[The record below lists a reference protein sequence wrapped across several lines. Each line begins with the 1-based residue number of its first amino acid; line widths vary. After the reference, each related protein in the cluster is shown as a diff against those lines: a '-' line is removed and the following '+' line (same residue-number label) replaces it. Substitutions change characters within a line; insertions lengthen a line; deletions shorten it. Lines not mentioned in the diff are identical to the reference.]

1 MTIKEA
7 REQQGMSRRNLSDW
21 LEIPYRTLTNWENG
35 ERSCPAYI
43 EKLIVEKIL
52 ADGRNIN
59 SMTGKFSNIKLVY
72 VALFT
77 PYSDGTSG
85 YTVEFPDLPGCV
97 TGGDDMME
105 ALLMAEDA
113 ASGWILTELEE
124 GKLVPK
130 ATPLQKIIIKAGQF
144 TSLVMLDMEAYA
156 TKYGLDLLK

>member
-59 SMTGKFSNIKLVY
+59 SMAGKTANMKLVY
-72 VALFT
+72 VAVFT
-77 PYSDGTSG
+77 PYSDGTDG

-97 TGGDDMME
+97 TGGNNVAE
-105 ALLMAEDA
+105 ALFMAEDA
-113 ASGWILTELEE
+113 ASGWIFTELED
-124 GKLVPK
+124 GKSVPK
-130 ATPLQKIIIKAGQF
+130 ATPLQEIATEAGQF
-144 TSLVMLDMEAYA
+144 TSLVMLDMDAYA